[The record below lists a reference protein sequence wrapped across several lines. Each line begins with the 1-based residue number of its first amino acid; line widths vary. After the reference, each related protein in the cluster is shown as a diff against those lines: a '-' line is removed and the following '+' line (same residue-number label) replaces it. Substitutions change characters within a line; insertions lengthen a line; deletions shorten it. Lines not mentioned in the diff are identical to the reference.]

1 MAGQSQVIMA
11 SAEDSGSGNAPGEH
25 SLDYHPLEPLGAE
38 VKQSLAVVT
47 GYLPG
52 AEVVGG
58 PSLSSC

>member
-1 MAGQSQVIMA
+1 MA

-25 SLDYHPLEPLGAE
+25 SLEPLGAE
-38 VKQSLAVVT
+38 VKQYLAVVT

-58 PSLSSC
+58 PSLSPC

>member
-25 SLDYHPLEPLGAE
+25 SLEPLGAE
-38 VKQSLAVVT
+38 VKQYLAVVT

-52 AEVVGG
+52 AEVVDG

>member
-1 MAGQSQVIMA
+1 MA

-38 VKQSLAVVT
+38 VKQYLAVVT
-47 GYLPG
+47 GYLP
-52 AEVVGG
+52 AAVVVGG